1 MNIANSTTHNSFR
14 AENVEVMRNTSVG
27 LGIKTLSDPTNALEV
42 NGTINTSNISS
53 INGSFTNLTA
63 TSITAPNV
71 QPLIGDGDL
80 TIARTS
86 GLQTALD
93 SKQETLT
100 AGTNITTVGNTINAT
115 GSVGENIS
123 ATNISL
129 TGSLT
134 INPGSGFGTPVK
146 IGRTTIGNTS
156 FDNMLSLG
164 VDNNTT
170 GSNYNFGAVAN
181 NQTIMNIANSTTHNS
196 FRAENVEVMRCLLYT
211 SPSPRDRTRS
221 RMPSSA

>member
-1 MNIANSTTHNSFR
+1 
-14 AENVEVMRNTSVG
+14 MRNTSVG

-63 TSITAPNV
+63 TSITAPDV

-100 AGTNITTVGNTINAT
+100 AGTNITIVGTT
-115 GSVGENIS
+115 IS
-123 ATNISL
+123 ATTFDPTNISNTNL
-129 TGSLT
+129 SSVNITA
-134 INPGSGFGTPVK
+134 
-146 IGRTTIGNTS
+146 TS
-156 FDNMLSLG
+156 FNAT
-164 VDNNTT
+164 NIT
-170 GSNYNFGAVAN
+170 G
-181 NQTIMNIANSTTHNS
+181 
-196 FRAENVEVMRCLLYT
+196 NVSGGNVNCDVLMVSQNGEGIINGYDPNHAIHIRK
-211 SPSPRDRTRS
+211 DGQNE
-221 RMPSSA
+221 